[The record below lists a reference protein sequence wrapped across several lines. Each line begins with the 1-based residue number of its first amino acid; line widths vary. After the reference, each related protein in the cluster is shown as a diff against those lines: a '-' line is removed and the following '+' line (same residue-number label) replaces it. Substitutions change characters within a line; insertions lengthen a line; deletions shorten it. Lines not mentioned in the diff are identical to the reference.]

1 MKNKINAV
9 LDALI
14 VQDYILFASVFVLF
28 LLLMILAIVLR
39 AKKNISRLI
48 VSIAFLILILGPT
61 LGYIEMHKYLFKSD
75 VELVDEQ
82 KLEFTKAIV
91 VHGKL
96 SNSSKLNFK
105 SCRIVATAYRKTPN
119 EYKNYILRLKPL
131 QKSSIVIQDIKKDE
145 IKEFKMFIEPFTYT
159 KEYEVNLESSC
170 K

>member
-1 MKNKINAV
+1 MANY
-9 LDALI
+9 
-14 VQDYILFASVFVLF
+14 Q
-28 LLLMILAIVLR
+28 
-39 AKKNISRLI
+39 
-48 VSIAFLILILGPT
+48 
-61 LGYIEMHKYLFKSD
+61 
-75 VELVDEQ
+75 
-82 KLEFTKAIV
+82 
-91 VHGKL
+91 
-96 SNSSKLNFK
+96 NSSKLNFK